1 MLLSYTGF
9 GFNEITGCIKADK
22 EAWARMII
30 IDSKVM
36 LFQSHGLKYLLHG

>member
-1 MLLSYTGF
+1 MFLNYTRF

-22 EAWARMII
+22 EAWACMII

-36 LFQSHGLKYLLHG
+36 QFQFHRLKYPLHG